1 MNMGDR
7 FRTDPGSPQMSVYLA
22 DLLAAARA
30 NSVEAMDHLL
40 HSTHSGLA
48 PNESRTG
55 DEYLL
60 FACADIPCA
69 VPLKSLREVR
79 PSLPQVVPL
88 PFSPD
93 WLIGIF
99 PLRTQL
105 LALVDP
111 APLLFGRPADHVSS
125 WLKPQRNSLYERR
138 VTTPLENP
146 LFPTTALLVG
156 EGEGVLAWAVTAVGD
171 IVLIPDEQIVSTGV
185 LPTPMPEKY
194 VAGIYAHSSGEQRY
208 LILNVEVVLADL
220 LAGLLEKEQ
229 SDG

>member
-1 MNMGDR
+1 MGDKL
-7 FRTDPGSPQMSVYLA
+7 RTDPASPQMSGYLA

-30 NSVEAMDHLL
+30 NSVDAMDHLL
-40 HSTHSGLA
+40 QNAHGGVT

-55 DEYLL
+55 VEYLL

-111 APLLFGRPADHVSS
+111 APLLLGRPADHVSS

-146 LFPTTALLVG
+146 LFPTSALLVG

-171 IVLIPDEQIVSTGV
+171 IVLIPDEQIISPDA
-185 LPTPMPEKY
+185 LPMPMPDKY
-194 VAGIYAHSSGEQRY
+194 VTGIYAPSSGAQRY

-220 LAGLLEKEQ
+220 LAGLLEKER